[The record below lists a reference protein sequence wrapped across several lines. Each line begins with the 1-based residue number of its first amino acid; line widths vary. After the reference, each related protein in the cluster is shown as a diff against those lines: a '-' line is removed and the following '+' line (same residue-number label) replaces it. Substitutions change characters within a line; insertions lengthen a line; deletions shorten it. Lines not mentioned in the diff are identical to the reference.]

1 MRILI
6 VDDEHVVRNSM
17 SRMIRTYSDK
27 YDVEVAEDGEE
38 AIAILQQQPADLVIS
53 DIRMPVIDGIQLS
66 SYIRQHYPDTHTILL
81 TGYADFDYALHALR
95 TDVFDYL
102 LKPASKER
110 IIECIQKV
118 EQMLE
123 HRENNEKLALKRN
136 RDMLDKL
143 IMDLLYGLPISNCDE
158 DLFPP
163 YDDVIL
169 FSLTASRDILWER
182 PIRFFIK
189 NVLLELLEPVS
200 TPVIAIEE
208 GLITIVL
215 FVRGKDPKTL
225 RQECVRSKETIEQ
238 LLKIELRMGY
248 GGESKSI
255 SDINILYIHSLKEL
269 GLLNCS
275 TNMSEQMNRLVRLTL
290 DYIEAEYASDLTLAS
305 VADKLEVNPNYL
317 SGLLRSKTGFTFTH
331 HLIQYRLEKAKEL
344 LATTNLKIYQICEQ
358 VGYVDQAYF
367 SRLFKATFGKTPNQY
382 REQGSVK

>member
-1 MRILI
+1 MRIII

-17 SRMIRTYSDK
+17 SRMIRTYGDK

-53 DIRMPVIDGIQLS
+53 DIRMPVIDGIQLT
-66 SYIRQHYPDTHTILL
+66 SYVRLHYPDTHIILL
-81 TGYADFDYALHALR
+81 TGYADFDYSLHALR
-95 TDVFDYL
+95 TGVFDYL

-118 EQMLE
+118 EQVLE
-123 HRENNEKLALKRN
+123 QRENNKKLASKRN

-143 IMDLLYGLPISNCDE
+143 IMDLLYGMPISQSDT

-169 FSLTASRDILWER
+169 FSLTASREILWER
-182 PIRFFIK
+182 SIRFFIK
-189 NVLLELLEPVS
+189 NVMLELLESAS

-208 GLITIVL
+208 GLITVVL
-215 FVRGKDPKTL
+215 FVRGKEPKTL
-225 RQECVRSKETIEQ
+225 RQECVCSKETIEQ

-255 SDINILYIHSLKEL
+255 SDINILYIRSLKEL
-269 GLLNCS
+269 GFLNS
-275 TNMSEQMNRLVRLTL
+275 SATMPEQMNRLVRLTF

-331 HLIQYRLEKAKEL
+331 HLIQYRLVKAKEL
-344 LATTNLKIYQICEQ
+344 LATTNMKIYQICEQ

-367 SRLFKATFGKTPNQY
+367 SRLFKTTFGKTPNKY
-382 REQGSVK
+382 REEGSLK